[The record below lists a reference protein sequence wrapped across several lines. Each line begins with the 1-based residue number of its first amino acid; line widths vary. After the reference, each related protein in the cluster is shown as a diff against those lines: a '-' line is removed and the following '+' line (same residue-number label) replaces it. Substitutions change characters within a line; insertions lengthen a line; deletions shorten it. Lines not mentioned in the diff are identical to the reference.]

1 MSVLK
6 HLPVT
11 TLRSRHVPRVVST
24 LLALASGLFAQT
36 SLTLRVSSE
45 TAPPGSTAQIKIY
58 AATPSLVTAAN
69 FSLDFDPQ
77 VFDGIASVA
86 AFSASGDQIGYAN
99 VNGQH
104 LDAHFRSS
112 SGGIGQLRSL
122 PVFVVSVRV
131 LASAPAG
138 TTRAITLTPTVDAN
152 GIGWNDTQGDAL
164 AVTVTPG
171 TFTVGGSLSV
181 TSIVPGGGLLPA
193 ATVLAIQG
201 AGFQAETTVAIDGVP
216 IASTK
221 YVSPTEIELTLG
233 GQTELTGKHV
243 SLSNPSGET
252 VDYFAALPSA
262 PAPLP
267 PSYKAI
273 PNVQPIL
280 PLTTYTAVE
289 MGTPASPMYNSQG
302 VAMLNPNAIPVTV
315 SLVVGYNLGVESN
328 IEFNDTL
335 TLPPGGLY
343 FFDVGPL
350 PLSEDLGTALWITG
364 SAPLRFGLYTAP
376 LPVYGPTRAPTVT
389 PLSPAYD
396 PPPTQV
402 TLEVSP
408 PSVSWSWQ
416 KGSAAPAPAQ
426 VRVLGNGSFTVSAP
440 PAASWLTVTP
450 KSGTVSETAFAA
462 LTLTPNLAGL
472 NPGTY
477 TATVTITPAVQP
489 PYTEVPSTITVTVT
503 VTAAAQLTVLPS
515 CCLFVTPASSA
526 PAQTV
531 TVSSNGDPVAFTA
544 AVVPGTGGSWLN
556 VTPLSGNTP
565 ANLTLTISPVGLP
578 FGQYSSQIVI
588 QGPNGTLTVPVTLMV
603 IPPPP
608 PPPPPASGIQVSPGS
623 LAFVLTAGSPAPML
637 PQVITI
643 HPNGISF
650 TANTQGGNWMSTA
663 LFANDYQTVIQVNA
677 SAVGLSPGTYWGTIS
692 ITLDPYTPVQI
703 PVSLVVLPAPTSQ
716 TRIIATPP
724 SLTLNAPAGQGQTQ
738 SITLD
743 SGSTPVLFSF
753 SQDTS
758 QDSQGTLGWFFSA
771 TEASALNGP
780 NNQAGTPATITV
792 SANATLPGSYHQT
805 LNIEWATGSI
815 SVPVTFNA
823 GASAM
828 FPPVVSGVLNA
839 ASLVPG
845 PIASGEMITMLGT
858 GIGPSPQVLIHGA
871 PATVLYA
878 SGTQVNAVV
887 PSNLDAQGTASLQ
900 VICDGAASQTWDLPL
915 APSVPGIFSIDS
927 TGAGQG
933 IVLNQDGSLNSPS
946 NPASRG
952 STVQIYATGG
962 GLNLPVTATI
972 GGIDGKAQFAAPAP
986 NAAAGLFQVDA
997 PVPQAVTPG
1006 SALPVTITIGNARS
1020 ADGITI
1026 SVR

>member
-1 MSVLK
+1 MPALK
-6 HLPVT
+6 SLPKT
-11 TLRSRHVPRVVST
+11 PLLICHVPRVVST
-24 LLALASGLFAQT
+24 LFLLAPSLFAQPN
-36 SLTLRVSSE
+36 LTLRVSSE
-45 TAPPGSTAQIKIY
+45 TAPPGTTAQIKIF
-58 AATPSLVTAAN
+58 AATPALVTAAN
-69 FSLDFDPQ
+69 FSMDFDPQ

-86 AFSASGDQIGYAN
+86 ALSASGDQIGYAN

-122 PVFVVSVRV
+122 PIFVVSVRV

-152 GIGWNDTQGDAL
+152 GVGWNDTQGDAL

-171 TFTVGGSLSV
+171 TFTAGGSLSV
-181 TSIVPGGGLLPA
+181 TSIFPGGGILPA

-201 AGFQAETTVAIDGVP
+201 AGFQPETTVAIDGVP

-221 YVSPTEIELTLG
+221 YVSPNEIELTLG

-243 SLSNPSGET
+243 SLSNPGGET

-280 PLTTYTAVE
+280 PLTTYAAVE
-289 MGTPASPMYNSQG
+289 MGTAASPTYNSQG
-302 VAMLNPNAIPVTV
+302 IAILNPNATPVTV
-315 SLVVGYNLGVESN
+315 ALVVGYNLGVESN
-328 IEFNDTL
+328 VEFNDAL
-335 TLPPGGLY
+335 TLPPGALY

-350 PLSEDLGTALWITG
+350 PLGEDLGTALWITG
-364 SAPLRFGLYTAP
+364 SAPLRIGLYTAP
-376 LPVYGPTRAPTVT
+376 LPVYGPMRAPTVT
-389 PLSPAYD
+389 PLSPTSQ

-408 PSVSWSWQ
+408 PSISLSWQ

-426 VRVLGNGSFTVSAP
+426 VRVLGNGSFTVSVP

-450 KSGTVSETAFAA
+450 ASGTVSETAFAT

-477 TATVTITPAVQP
+477 TATVTITPVVQP
-489 PYTEVPSTITVTVT
+489 PYTELPSTITVTLT

-515 CCLFVTPASSA
+515 CCDFFTPASSA
-526 PAQTV
+526 PAQTI

-544 AVVPGTGGSWLN
+544 TVVQGTGGSWLS
-556 VTPLSGNTP
+556 VTPLSGTTP

-588 QGPNGTLTVPVTLMV
+588 QAPNSTLTLPVTLNV
-603 IPPPP
+603 IPAP
-608 PPPPPASGIQVSPGS
+608 PPPPPAGGIQVSPAS
-623 LAFVLTAGSPAPML
+623 LSFVLTAGSPAPML
-637 PQVITI
+637 PQVIVI

-650 TANTQGGNWMSTA
+650 TASTQAGNWMSTA
-663 LFANDYQTVIQVNA
+663 LFVNDYQTIIQVNA
-677 SAVGLSPGTYWGTIS
+677 SAVGLSAGTYQGTIS
-692 ITLDPYTPVQI
+692 ITLDPFTPVQI
-703 PVSLVVLPAPTSQ
+703 PVSLVVLPAPTPQ
-716 TRIIATPP
+716 TRVTATPP
-724 SLTLNAPAGQGQTQ
+724 SLTLNAAVGQEQTQ

-743 SGSTPVLFSF
+743 SGGTPVLFSF

-758 QDSQGTLGWFFSA
+758 QDSQGTLGWFFGA
-771 TEASALNGP
+771 TVASTLLGP
-780 NNQAGTPATITV
+780 NNQVGTPATITV
-792 SANATLPGSYHQT
+792 GAYASLPGSYHQT
-805 LNIEWATGSI
+805 LTIEWATGSI
-815 SVPVTFNA
+815 SVPVIFNA

-828 FPPVVSGVLNA
+828 FPPIVSGVLNA

-845 PIASGEMITMLGT
+845 PIASGELITILGT
-858 GIGPSPQVLIHGA
+858 GIGPSPQVLINGA

-878 SGTQVNAVV
+878 SATQVNAVV
-887 PSNLDAQGTASLQ
+887 PTNLDAQGTATLQ
-900 VICDGAASQTWDLPL
+900 VICEGVASQTWDIPI
-915 APSVPGIFSIDS
+915 APAAPGIFSTDS

-933 IVLNQDGSLNSPS
+933 VVLNQDATVNSPS

-952 STVQIYATGG
+952 SSIQIYATGG

-972 GGIDGKAQFAAPAP
+972 GGIDVSAQFAAAAP
-986 NAAAGLFQVDA
+986 DSTAGLFQVSA
-997 PVPQAVTPG
+997 PVPQGANPG
-1006 SALPVTITIGNARS
+1006 SAVPVTITIGNTRS
-1020 ADGITI
+1020 ADGVTI
-1026 SVR
+1026 SIR

>member
-1 MSVLK
+1 MPSHK
-6 HLPVT
+6 HLARTP
-11 TLRSRHVPRVVST
+11 LLIRHVPRVVST
-24 LLALASGLFAQT
+24 LFLLAPGILAQPN
-36 SLTLRVSSE
+36 LTLRVSSE
-45 TAPPGSTAQIKIY
+45 TAPPGSTAQIKIF
-58 AATPSLVTAAN
+58 AATPALVTAAN
-69 FSLDFDPQ
+69 FSMDFDPQ

-122 PVFVVSVRV
+122 PIFVVSVRV

-138 TTRAITLTPTVDAN
+138 TTRAFTLTPTVDAD
-152 GIGWNDTQGDAL
+152 GIGWNDTQGDTL
-164 AVTVTPG
+164 AVTVSPG

-181 TSIVPGGGLLPA
+181 TSIFPCGGILPA

-201 AGFQAETTVAIDGVP
+201 VGFQPETTMAIDGVP

-221 YVSPTEIELTLG
+221 YVSPNEFELTLG

-243 SLSNPSGET
+243 SLSNPGGGT

-262 PAPLP
+262 PATLP
-267 PSYKAI
+267 PNYKAI

-289 MGTPASPMYNSQG
+289 LGADVYPTYQTQG
-302 VAMLNPNAIPVTV
+302 IAILNPNTTPVTLA
-315 SLVVGYNLGVESN
+315 LVAGSDLGFESN
-328 IEFNDTL
+328 LEFEDTL
-335 TLPPGGLY
+335 TLPPGALC
-343 FFDVGPL
+343 FFDAGML
-350 PLSEDLGTALWITG
+350 LDGGAFTALWVTG
-364 SAPLRFGLYTAP
+364 SAPLRIGLYTAP
-376 LPVYGPTRAPTVT
+376 LPVYGPMRAPTVT
-389 PLSPAYD
+389 PLSPASD

-402 TLEVSP
+402 TLQVSP
-408 PSVSWSWQ
+408 PNASWTWQ

-426 VRVLGNGSFTVSAP
+426 ARVLGNGSFTVSVP

-450 KSGTVSETAFAA
+450 VSGAVSETAFAT

-477 TATVTITPAVQP
+477 TATVTITPVVEP
-489 PYTEVPSTITVTVT
+489 PYTEVPSTITVTLT
-503 VTAAAQLTVLPS
+503 VTAAAELSVLPNG
-515 CCLFVTPASSA
+515 CCYFLTPASSA
-526 PAQTV
+526 PTQTI

-544 AVVPGTGGSWLN
+544 TVVPGTGGSWLS
-556 VTPLSGNTP
+556 VTPPSGTTP
-565 ANLTLTISPVGLP
+565 ANLTLTISQVGLP
-578 FGQYSSQIVI
+578 FGRYSSQIVI
-588 QGPNGTLTVPVTLMV
+588 QGPNSTLTVPVALTV

-608 PPPPPASGIQVSPGS
+608 PPPPTSGIGVSPASLS
-623 LAFVLTAGSPAPML
+623 FVLTAGSPAPML

-643 HPNGISF
+643 HPTGISF
-650 TANTQGGNWMSTA
+650 TASTQSGNWMSTA
-663 LFANDYQTVIQVNA
+663 LFVNDYQTIIQVNA
-677 SAVGLSPGTYWGTIS
+677 SAVGLSPGTYQGTIS

-703 PVSLVVLPAPTSQ
+703 PVSLVVLPVPTSQ
-716 TRIIATPP
+716 TRITATPP
-724 SLTLNAPAGQGQTQ
+724 SLTINAPAGQSQTQ

-743 SGSTPVLFSF
+743 SGDAPVLFSL

-780 NNQAGTPATITV
+780 NDQVGTPATLTV
-792 SANATLPGSYHQT
+792 EAYASLPGSYHQT
-805 LNIEWATGSI
+805 LTIAWATGSI

-823 GASAM
+823 AASAM
-828 FPPVVSGVLNA
+828 FPPIVSGVLNA

-845 PIASGEMITMLGT
+845 PIASGEMITILGT
-858 GIGPSPQVLIHGA
+858 GIGPSPQVLINGA
-871 PATVLYA
+871 PATGLYA

-887 PSNLDAQGTASLQ
+887 PSNLEAQGTASLQ
-900 VICDGAASQTWDLPL
+900 VICDGVASQAWDLPL
-915 APSVPGIFSIDS
+915 APSAPGIFSTDS

-933 IVLNQDGSLNSPS
+933 IVLNQDTSVNSPS

-952 STVQIYATGG
+952 GTIQIYATGG

-972 GGIDGKAQFAAPAP
+972 GGIDVSAQFAAPAP
-986 NAAAGLFQVDA
+986 NATPGLFQVNA
-997 PVPQAVTPG
+997 PVPQAVNPG
-1006 SALPVTITIGNARS
+1006 SAVPITVTIGNTRS
-1020 ADGITI
+1020 ADGVTI
-1026 SVR
+1026 SVQ